1 MSARKNMAR
10 AMVEAYKAGGGGRR
24 GGEVVEKAFKE
35 KDFDSRDFS
44 IREIYKACYS
54 EAALAALDSP
64 GRGGSRYLEAGV
76 GGAVDHTAF
85 SNLTTTVIRGLMDE
99 EARETDVNLGDT
111 LATTTPTEFEQG
123 EKVLGLKRVGREA
136 NRVVRAG
143 EEFSAYGFGEDFQ
156 TKPDTEKRGGYVL
169 LTKEMIAEDRT
180 GRALD
185 AARTII
191 DEARMNKNER
201 ILKAVLGIDNAIYR
215 PLGVAEAT
223 YTTATSGLDDNAR
236 VNLITSGA
244 ELVDWTDVDL
254 ALQLWADMRH
264 KVTDRPIQIAP
275 DRMHMLVMPAKGMTV
290 RHVLGADSVEVGTV
304 TGAPEGRRQGGNP
317 VKGVVS
323 QVTVSNL
330 AYALLTR
337 SATDPFNP
345 GGGVS
350 TANAKNYWYMGDFP
364 RAFEYLEN
372 WPLTVETLGADTL
385 LGFTRDVVFGVKV
398 SEKGVIA
405 IKDPRFVT
413 QLRQA

>member
-1 MSARKNMAR
+1 MSIKNRMAR
-10 AMVEAYKAGGGGRR
+10 AMVESYGAAGGGSR
-24 GGEVVEKAFKE
+24 GAKVVEDAFKE
-35 KDFDSRDFS
+35 KDFDPRDFS
-44 IREIYKACYS
+44 IRS
-54 EAALAALDSP
+54 LAVAVYGEGFVENMGNP
-64 GRGGSRYLEAGV
+64 GRGGSRYLESGV

-99 EARETDVNLGDT
+99 EAREVDVNLGDS
-111 LATTTPTEFEQG
+111 LATTTPTDFEQG
-123 EKVLGLKRVGREA
+123 EKVIGMRRVGREA
-136 NRVVRAG
+136 NRVVKAG
-143 EEFSAYGFGEDFQ
+143 EEYSAYGFGEDFQ

-185 AARTII
+185 FARTII

-201 ILKAVLGIDNAIYR
+201 ILKAVLGIDNSIFR
-215 PLGVAEAT
+215 PLGVAEPT
-223 YTTATSGLDDNAR
+223 YTTAVTGQDDNAR

-244 ELVDWTDVDL
+244 ELIDWTDVDL

-264 KVTDRPIQIAP
+264 KVTGRPIQIAP
-275 DRMHMLVMPAKGMTV
+275 ERMTLLAMPAKMMTA
-290 RHVLGADSVEVGTV
+290 RHILGADSVEVGTV
-304 TGAPEGRRQGGNP
+304 TTAPDGRRLGGNP
-317 VKGVVS
+317 VKGVIS
-323 QVTVSNL
+323 NQIYSNL
-330 AYALLTR
+330 AYSLLTR
-337 SATDPFNP
+337 SASDPYMP

-350 TANAKNYWYMGDFP
+350 AANAKNYWYMGDFA

-398 SEKGVIA
+398 SEKGVVA
-405 IKDPRFVT
+405 VKDPRFVA

>member
-10 AMVEAYKAGGGGRR
+10 AMVEAYKAGGGGSR
-24 GGEVVEKAFKE
+24 GAKVVETAFAE
-35 KDFDSRDFS
+35 KDFDARDFS
-44 IREIYKACYS
+44 IRETFVACYG
-54 EAALAALDSP
+54 EAALSNLSNP

-99 EARETDVNLGDT
+99 EARETDVNLGDSF
-111 LATTTPTEFEQG
+111 ATTVPTEFEAG
-123 EKVLGLKRVGREA
+123 EKVIGLKRVGREA

-143 EEFSAYGFGEDFQ
+143 EEYSAYGFGEDWQ
-156 TKPDTEKRGGYVL
+156 TKPDTQKRGGYVL

-180 GRALD
+180 GRALE

-223 YTTATSGLDDNAR
+223 YTAATSGLDDNAR
-236 VNLITSGA
+236 VNLIASGA
-244 ELVDWTDVDL
+244 ELVDWTDIDL

-264 KVTDRPIQIAP
+264 KVTGRPIQISP
-275 DRMHMLVMPAKGMTV
+275 DRMQILCMPAKAMTV

-304 TGAPEGRRQGGNP
+304 GTAPNGARTGGNP
-317 VKGVVS
+317 VKGVVG

-330 AYALLTR
+330 AYSLLTR
-337 SATDPFNP
+337 SATDPYMP
-345 GGGVS
+345 GGGIS
-350 TANAKNYWYMGDFP
+350 TTNAKNYWYMGDFA

-405 IKDPRFVT
+405 VKDPRFVA
-413 QLRQA
+413 QMRQA